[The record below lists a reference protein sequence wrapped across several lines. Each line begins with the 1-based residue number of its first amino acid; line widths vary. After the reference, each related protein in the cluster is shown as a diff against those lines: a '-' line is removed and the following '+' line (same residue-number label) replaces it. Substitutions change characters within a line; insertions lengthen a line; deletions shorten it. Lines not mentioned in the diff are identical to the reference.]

1 MIRGPIST
9 LPIAVATAIGIAG
22 AAMPAQ
28 AGSAGNGTAGS
39 GMAQFQNGMNLP
51 LYRYE
56 ADAGRLCK
64 GDTVVR
70 GSSAN
75 KGIYF
80 VKGAGP
86 YSNTGQRIGGFYAC
100 MADAKKGG
108 YEIGQ

>member
-1 MIRGPIST
+1 MIRGSISRVA
-9 LPIAVATAIGIAG
+9 IAAATAIGMAG

-56 ADAGRLCK
+56 ADAERLCK
-64 GDTVVR
+64 GDTVVW

-86 YSNTGQRIGGFYAC
+86 YSSAGQRIGGFYAC

-108 YEIGQ
+108 YKIGE